1 MPQSYLESQIPVV
14 IYGYEVHPGKNLKR
28 KANPDYS
35 RDSLVVTRTP
45 VPKSVPKVDP
55 EIPDTSA
62 DLSKTLQHQ
71 RNTTK
76 LEKHR
81 SQW

>member
-1 MPQSYLESQIPVV
+1 MPQPDLESQILVV
-14 IYGYEVHPGKNLKR
+14 IHWYKVHAGKSLKR

-45 VPKSVPKVDP
+45 VPKSVPKVAP